1 MIMTE
6 KLQNKAWKSLSE
18 EYKKEIKEKYNL
30 ICRTS
35 HNITTLENL
44 WWLFGIQ
51 NLTEDD
57 KAEEEKRERET
68 YERLKKK
75 YEG

>member
-6 KLQNKAWKSLSE
+6 KLQNKAWKSLPE
-18 EYKKEIKEKYNL
+18 EYKKEIKENYKRIYHMGN
-30 ICRTS
+30 
-35 HNITTLENL
+35 NITTLENL

-51 NLTEDD
+51 NLTEDER
-57 KAEEEKRERET
+57 AEEEKRERET
-68 YERLKKK
+68 YQRLKKK